1 MGHTLWMLMCLLILL
16 LLIIGTEKPM
26 EFGVLSLSA
35 VLVLLVTFQS
45 INYHVPCIL
54 IWRLEVKVISTA
66 EHV

>member
-1 MGHTLWMLMCLLILL
+1 MDVNVPANSLFL
-16 LLIIGTEKPM
+16 LLIIDTEKPM

-45 INYHVPCIL
+45 INYHVPYIL
-54 IWRLEVKVISTA
+54 IWGLKVKIISTA

>member
-1 MGHTLWMLMCLLILL
+1 MDVNVVPANSLFL

-35 VLVLLVTFQS
+35 VLVLLLTFQS
-45 INYHVPCIL
+45 INYHVPHIL
-54 IWRLEVKVISTA
+54 IRGLKVKIISTA